1 MYTHINNDINF
12 DESVELNNDKKNE
25 IINEFIGNNID
36 KEVLDELKNS
46 IHADSTNS
54 DTENSEASQIINNK
68 IGTISI
74 SSNDTSKSKSTEKKG
89 LKHMIKKNVVSKAK
103 KLFNLFGAGN
113 SKESPK
119 NYSDKEIKT
128 AFSEINE
135 CCDLLI
141 NSESQKNL
149 NILKI
154 EMPKINENSNS
165 ENSNSENSNSENSNS
180 ENSNSYNNNNIIV
193 DTNSNRAINENIPLT
208 IENVSL
214 ISNIEPINIEPI
226 NIEPINIEPINIEIK
241 IAELNERVQN
251 ELKEKFKEIATI
263 EAENIETSEN
273 DTLNELKELTDLKIV
288 SNSHK
293 KKHKKKKH

>member
-165 ENSNSENSNSENSNS
+165 ENSNSENSNS
-180 ENSNSYNNNNIIV
+180 YNNNNIIV

-214 ISNIEPINIEPI
+214 IS